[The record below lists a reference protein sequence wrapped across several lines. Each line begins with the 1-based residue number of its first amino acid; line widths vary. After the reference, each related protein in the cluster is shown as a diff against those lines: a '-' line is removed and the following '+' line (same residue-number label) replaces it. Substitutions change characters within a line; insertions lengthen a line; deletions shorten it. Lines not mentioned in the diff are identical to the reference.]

1 MSTIE
6 NTESTGGSGEI
17 FDSTNRDAENVFDE
31 TEVLN
36 EGKKKR
42 GKSKEY
48 ELLHIY
54 TSLEVAKQDIRSDWS
69 IKATTDDANGYT
81 IWSI

>member
-48 ELLHIY
+48 ELLYIY
-54 TSLEVAKQDIRSDWS
+54 TSLEVVKQFLKNMPIFFLL
-69 IKATTDDANGYT
+69 YT
-81 IWSI
+81 YW